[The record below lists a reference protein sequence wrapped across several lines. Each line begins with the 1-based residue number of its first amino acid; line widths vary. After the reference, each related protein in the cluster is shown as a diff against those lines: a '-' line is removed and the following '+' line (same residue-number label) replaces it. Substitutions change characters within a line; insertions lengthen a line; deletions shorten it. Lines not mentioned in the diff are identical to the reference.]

1 MAVTMLQRWKIDIN
15 RGILTMAARDK
26 IDQLKTQVERMR
38 RESLDVVSKA
48 SRIVFEGVQKLA
60 EQELKALNDYYKS
73 ATGALKSPRSGSS
86 YQDLA
91 AEQLDLLQDTVQ
103 KVLGHARESLGIIA
117 ETRAELTRL
126 IGSGGPLDSRAL
138 SKVTAPAQKAIDD
151 VRKAAAKAQKSAS
164 KTAKDLRKALDK
176 EIASAEKKGRKAA
189 RRGEARAREAGESVR
204 NKLESV
210 LDLTPPAPA
219 KKAVKARPSP
229 ESRAARAASKARKS
243 APGKRSGSGP
253 SAK

>member
-1 MAVTMLQRWKIDIN
+1 
-15 RGILTMAARDK
+15 MAARDK

-38 RESLDVVSKA
+38 RESLDVVSNA

-73 ATGALKSPRSGSS
+73 ATGALKAPRAGSS

-91 AEQLDLLQDTVQ
+91 AKQLDLLQDTVQ
-103 KVLGHARESLGIIA
+103 KVLSHARESLGIIA

-126 IGSGGPLDSRAL
+126 IGDGGALDSKSL
-138 SKVTAPAQKAIDD
+138 SRVTAPAHKAIDD

-176 EIASAEKKGRKAA
+176 ELASAEKKGRKAA
-189 RRGEARAREAGESVR
+189 RQGEARAREVGKSVR
-204 NKLESV
+204 DKLESV
-210 LDLTPPAPA
+210 LDVAPPPPA

-229 ESRAARAASKARKS
+229 ESRAARAASKARKA
-243 APGKRSGSGP
+243 APRKRSSPGTS
-253 SAK
+253 K

>member
-138 SKVTAPAQKAIDD
+138 SKVTAPAHKAIDD